1 MKKSIFKNHI
11 GELVAAIVIGLL
23 EVLALSLFYKDSL
36 AFWFASFGNVLL
48 LIGAWIVFSA
58 LFFVL
63 FRLFL
68 FLMDRL
74 VPAKK
79 QGRKHFWFALLILL
93 IFWLPWLIAF
103 YPGSASYDMM
113 YQVTQIN
120 GGILLNGHHPPF
132 ATMVMGLVSN
142 IGWMIS
148 HGPNLGIFLYIL
160 LQTLICAVAVAYM
173 IAQMQ
178 RIGVSTAFQMIVL
191 GYFAIVPLWGGAMQT
206 GIKDILFTG
215 VFLLFMTFSMQLFL
229 PLQKADGTVR
239 FPAWKW
245 ILYGICIVVL
255 CLYRNGI
262 ILILIPTLV
271 IFFFCGDKS
280 RGWRKYFVLTAAVSL
295 ALVLIFGNVVQR
307 VYHTKTETAE
317 ALSIPFQQTARDIR
331 DHAEELT
338 PQQQEIIEKTFNIE
352 DYRKLG
358 KAYYRYASDPVKV
371 HYLWW
376 AAEEQSV
383 MLKEYLKV
391 WGQRLGKRPM
401 TYIEA
406 TLSNTFGYYTIT
418 PKITPEKYGAGT
430 MVQFGV
436 DTLASEDAVKASEG
450 RLDASYIPHQAEKM
464 QGFAA
469 VLTKWHGLWQKIP
482 VLNLLLKC
490 GTYGLILLIITV
502 HFAKKKNKRVL
513 LAIPLILLY
522 LMAMASPLN
531 EHIRYVLP
539 AVASLPLVIAACYGR
554 EEKQSLEE

>member
-1 MKKSIFKNHI
+1 MKRHIFKNHI
-11 GELVAAIVIGLL
+11 GELIAAVVIGLL

-36 AFWFASFGNVLL
+36 AFWFASFGNAALL
-48 LIGAWIVFSA
+48 LGSWIVFSA

-68 FLMDRL
+68 FGMDRL
-74 VPAKK
+74 VPAKNE
-79 QGRKHFWFALLILL
+79 GRRSFWFSLLILL

-142 IGWMIS
+142 IGWMLS
-148 HGPNLGIFLYIL
+148 KGPNLGIFLYIL
-160 LQTLICAVAVAYM
+160 LQTLICAVAVSVM
-173 IAQMQ
+173 IAQLQ
-178 RIGVSTAFQMIVL
+178 RIGVSTVFRMTLL
-191 GYFAIVPLWGGAMQT
+191 GFFAITPLWGGAMQT

-229 PLQKADGTVR
+229 PLRKEDGKIH

-245 ILYGICIVVL
+245 ILYGIFILVL

-262 ILILIPTLV
+262 ILILVPTLV

-280 RGWRKYFVLTAAVSL
+280 RGWRKYFVLTAVVSL
-295 ALVLIFGNVVQR
+295 ALVLLFGNVVKK

-331 DHAEELT
+331 DNPEELT
-338 PQQQEIIEKTFNIE
+338 SEQQEIIEKTFNID

-358 KAYYRYASDPVKV
+358 KAYYRFASDPVKV

-376 AAEEQSV
+376 ATNEQPKV
-383 MLKEYLKV
+383 LKEYLAV
-391 WGQRLGKRPM
+391 WGQRLAKRPL

-430 MVQFGV
+430 SVQFGV

-450 RLDASYIPHQAEKM
+450 RLDESYIPHQEESM
-464 QGFAA
+464 QSFAA
-469 VLTKWHGLWQKIP
+469 FLQNWYGLWQKIP

-490 GTYGLILLIITV
+490 GTYGLILLIMTI

-539 AVASLPLVIAACYGR
+539 AVASLPLVIGACYGTD
-554 EEKQSLEE
+554 EKQSMED